1 MKKVVKLLILV
12 FSFIGLLYLGL
23 IIWLNYNEKKNI
35 MPVALKAEVNFIVT
49 RINNYCAAEEM
60 KIQLGQVIEPICDDD
75 NKIINNMLSISN
87 IGLFEKLLTLHFDGQ
102 VKNIE
107 LQYKDYKYI
116 YRIDNRDII
125 ITDINDN
132 SHDYKEN
139 ELDNNESNKTENN
152 NDNVINGDNED
163 DNVTNDNNDEEDN
176 FNEDYSEPVTSEVVD
191 KIIVDNDIVKS
202 LYKKYIS
209 YTTYETNNY
218 KNINVN
224 DSSSDEYLVKYAI
237 YKILEDNNVNIKN
250 YVWSNSN
257 GDSYASYYRNG
268 YKVTTDQINKY
279 IKDNF
284 NVQRTIDFDSL
295 DLQFV
300 VNGNDAD
307 IAYYYNEA
315 EKAYRLVADSS
326 IPKTGAG
333 NIIKYSKYNSHEING
348 DELIIYTEFFIL
360 GNDMGWVYLNNNMDN
375 VNFVITVLGDMA
387 DIDVEYVLNNHN
399 NKIGKFKHVFKNING
414 NYYWVSTTQTN

>member
-1 MKKVVKLLILV
+1 MKRVIKLFGLIVL
-12 FSFIGLLYLGL
+12 FIALLYLGL

-35 MPVALKAEVNFIVT
+35 IPVALKAEVNFIVT

-60 KIQLGQVIEPICDDD
+60 KLQLGNDIEPICDDD
-75 NKIINNMLSISN
+75 NKIINNILSISN
-87 IGLFEKLLTLHFDGQ
+87 IGLFEKILSLNFDGQ
-102 VKNIE
+102 VKNIS

-132 SHDYKEN
+132 SHDYVED
-139 ELDNNESNKTENN
+139 ELDNDNSNNNENNEENN
-152 NDNVINGDNED
+152 NDNVTEED
-163 DNVTNDNNDEEDN
+163 SNDEENN
-176 FNEDYSEPVTSEVVD
+176 FDEDYSEPVTSEVVD
-191 KIIVDNDIVKS
+191 KIVVDNDIVKS

-237 YKILEDNNVNIKN
+237 YKILEDNKVNIKN
-250 YVWSNSN
+250 YAWSNSN

-268 YKVTTDQINKY
+268 YKVTTNQINKY

-300 VNGNDAD
+300 VNGDDSD
-307 IAYYYNEA
+307 IAYYYDTNKNE
-315 EKAYRLVADSS
+315 YRLVADSS

-333 NIIKYSKYNSHEING
+333 SVSKYSKYNKHEIIG

-399 NKIGKFKHVFKNING
+399 NKIGKFKHVFKNVNG